1 MLKNLRKTEK
11 GFTLIEL
18 LIVVAIIGILAAIA
32 IPQFSAYRIRGYNA
46 AANADLRNSRTAME
60 AFFSDWQGYP
70 STAADGAPTDGA
82 LISVAA
88 NTNTR
93 AIGLG
98 AIVNVGATIIPSAA
112 TSVTFP
118 LSANVIF
125 NANTTAG
132 GQNFVMASKNTAGD
146 RCFAGDS
153 ESPLIYW
160 VNGPPGTSMGLAAI
174 PASSDVNDLYDEVTP
189 AVVPGG
195 AGCDGYTD
203 GSGVSDFTP
212 VS

>member
-1 MLKNLRKTEK
+1 MLKNLRKSEK

-32 IPQFSAYRIRGYNA
+32 IPQFSQYRIRGYNA

-70 STAADGAPTDGA
+70 ATSATGGPTDGA
-82 LISVAA
+82 VISVAA
-88 NTNTR
+88 TNNTITVAAN
-93 AIGLG
+93 
-98 AIVNVGATIIPSAA
+98 AIVNTAASKIPSAG
-112 TSVTFP
+112 TSITFP
-118 LSANVIF
+118 LSANVVF
-125 NANTTAG
+125 SANTTTG
-132 GQNFVMASKNTAGD
+132 GQNFVMVSKNTAGD

-160 VNGPPGTSMGLAAI
+160 VNGVPGVALDAAAI
-174 PASSDVNDLYDEVTP
+174 PDSTNINNLFIEATSTP
-189 AVVPGG
+189 VAGGTGCTGG
-195 AGCDGYTD
+195 A
-203 GSGVSDFTP
+203 VLNWTP